1 MITHA
6 DFTAKFQLSGSVPI
20 SLPSTDHQPPSMA
33 LDLPIGW
40 EPWTAPALEDLLP
53 RLSRE
58 EQVRLHS
65 YLREHQRIG
74 KGSLRSCSEG
84 ERDFMMIHHVRY
96 ALHHYNARHPGEEFD
111 AVKSL
116 MVAGAYSRGQVWY
129 HLNFWAC
136 CRKTKKIKR
145 FFAEV
150 HYKTAFSALTNHH
163 RFKELRSHPAAL
175 AAALFTGTCHH
186 QSQERPPSSSSSSS
200 VCSDLPPPV
209 RGDEKP
215 PSSSSSSTVCSDLPP
230 PVGGDEKPPVTSS
243 VFSLLSPP
251 VPGAEKPSSNS

>member
-1 MITHA
+1 
-6 DFTAKFQLSGSVPI
+6 
-20 SLPSTDHQPPSMA
+20 MA

-111 AVKSL
+111 AVKPL

-200 VCSDLPPPV
+200 KSLFPVSCAFCPGYLGILHPKGRKFVCGNDKDRMVQGIQPF
-209 RGDEKP
+209 GN
-215 PSSSSSSTVCSDLPP
+215 
-230 PVGGDEKPPVTSS
+230 
-243 VFSLLSPP
+243 
-251 VPGAEKPSSNS
+251 PGIEMPFTCRMGLDSNNGHA

>member
-1 MITHA
+1 
-6 DFTAKFQLSGSVPI
+6 
-20 SLPSTDHQPPSMA
+20 
-33 LDLPIGW
+33 
-40 EPWTAPALEDLLP
+40 
-53 RLSRE
+53 
-58 EQVRLHS
+58 
-65 YLREHQRIG
+65 
-74 KGSLRSCSEG
+74 
-84 ERDFMMIHHVRY
+84 
-96 ALHHYNARHPGEEFD
+96 
-111 AVKSL
+111 
-116 MVAGAYSRGQVWY
+116 MVAGAFSRGQVWY

-150 HYKTAFSALTNHH
+150 HYKTAFSALTSHH

-186 QSQERPPSSSSSSS
+186 QSQEKPPSSSSST

-215 PSSSSSSTVCSDLPP
+215 PSSRSSVCLDLPP
-230 PVGGDEKPPVTSS
+230 PVPGAEKPPVTSS

-251 VPGAEKPSSNS
+251 VQGAEKPSSNSWHPIPIVETCTIHACHHQSKENSKSLLDGTGRPAHSVLVT